1 MPQSP
6 TTTDSPDSVRRAGRR
21 HLRLTRRT
29 GNAEALALA
38 ARIEAPL
45 SVLREKLAAREAAE
59 EAASDRFDD
68 WEQDDRKLDAVVYA
82 VERKCEDWDADHP
95 IAKTHALVFAGS
107 TAAVVARTRRED
119 EPGETDKLVTR
130 MARLPEGHPARPLAA
145 QLTELGNASRTSQRE
160 HERALG
166 VIGTTGAELEQAK
179 LAVIAQYRDNAIDI
193 VRAVGEDLAEQCF
206 PRLRTAKKKPAKG
219 TPGEGGT

>member
-1 MPQSP
+1 MPQTPS
-6 TTTDSPDSVRRAGRR
+6 TTDSPDAVRRAARR

-29 GNAEALALA
+29 GNAQALAFA
-38 ARIEAPL
+38 RRIEASL
-45 SVLREKLAAREAAE
+45 GVLGEKLAARDAAE

-68 WEQDDRKLDAVVYA
+68 WEQDDRKLDAVVYS
-82 VERKCEDWDADHP
+82 VERKCEDWDAEH
-95 IAKTHALVFAGS
+95 AGATTHQLVFRGA

-119 EPGETDKLVTR
+119 EPAETDKLATR
-130 MARLPEGHPARPLAA
+130 IGHLSEAHPARPLAA
-145 QLTELGNASRTSQRE
+145 QLTELGNAARTSQRE

-179 LAVIAQYRDNAIDI
+179 LAVVAQYRDNAIDI